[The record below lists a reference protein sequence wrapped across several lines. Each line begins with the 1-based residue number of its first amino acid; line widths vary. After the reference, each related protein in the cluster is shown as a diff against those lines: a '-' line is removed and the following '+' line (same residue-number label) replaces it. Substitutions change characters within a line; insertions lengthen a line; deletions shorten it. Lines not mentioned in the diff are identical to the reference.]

1 LLSRSWH
8 AWLWL
13 GVQLAL
19 VRPWKLLE
27 EKPSAVEVAWLGV
40 HSAFVRPRKILE
52 KKASAGEAAR
62 LSTTET
68 LVRLQS
74 AWLPFLSL
82 PLVYRL
88 SNSSGTGASFH
99 RDLL

>member
-1 LLSRSWH
+1 M
-8 AWLWL
+8 
-13 GVQLAL
+13 
-19 VRPWKLLE
+19 
-27 EKPSAVEVAWLGV
+27 EVAWLGV

-88 SNSSGTGASFH
+88 SNSSGTAVLALASTEIYSRQLH
-99 RDLL
+99 YSREYRMGLYGGDGYLLNVIYNL